1 MWQGSAKQMLEV
13 LLAQLISPPLQPGP
27 ARLPGP
33 GRVEEHPAPV
43 LPSPLAP
50 TPPAATPPAATP
62 APAAPVAPET
72 QQPLPRVLG
81 LELYGP
87 AEQRRILRPCAAIVD
102 PSERLQACAAALTTR
117 LTADGYGTSRVYAV
131 AEPAPGVLEVVMG
144 RLVEVRISSDS
155 PSLTRRLQRLLLP
168 LQGEVLH
175 LPSLERDL
183 LQAKRLPGLGQLR
196 ANLNRLGGDST
207 KAVLEVVAEAGATP
221 LQGDLSLRNDGN
233 SGSGQFRG
241 LATLAKEGLLLEGDS
256 LLLYGEV
263 DTDSNP
269 DLGYS
274 SGSLSYRLPLGPDLG
289 FSTAFGASRRNLIE
303 APEPYDGLSYRQ
315 LQLLG
320 QFDWTFQQSLRS
332 RWYAFAGL
340 SLNRNDAYLDGRS
353 FPGLVGG
360 GAEGQLNTGFLR
372 AGIGWEGMLGA
383 ADLAGSIYGL
393 QGLAGLSSAGQRQ
406 ELAAF
411 AGVNPGEARALG
423 GQLGAAWRLGPRWN
437 LQLIGAGQIAL
448 APLTEPMGFSLG
460 SDNGLRGLPGQ
471 VVSGD
476 SGLLGSA
483 ELSWSAWRQGQAE
496 LQLVPFL
503 GAGLVHSQFPEGSV
517 SDSIG
522 AGGLLLRWLQGR
534 NWLVELGWVS
544 QFGSAGQNGWDDWL
558 LGSGLYTKVAY
569 RF

>member
-1 MWQGSAKQMLEV
+1 
-13 LLAQLISPPLQPGP
+13 
-27 ARLPGP
+27 
-33 GRVEEHPAPV
+33 
-43 LPSPLAP
+43 
-50 TPPAATPPAATP
+50 
-62 APAAPVAPET
+62 
-72 QQPLPRVLG
+72 
-81 LELYGP
+81 
-87 AEQRRILRPCAAIVD
+87 
-102 PSERLQACAAALTTR
+102 
-117 LTADGYGTSRVYAV
+117 VYAV
-131 AEPAPGVLEVVMG
+131 ADPAPGVLEVVEG
-144 RLVEVRISSDS
+144 RLVEVRIRSDR
-155 PSLTRRLQRLLLP
+155 PTLTRRLQRLLLP
-168 LQGEVLH
+168 LQGQVLH

-183 LQAKRLPGLGQLR
+183 LQVKRLPGLGQLR
-196 ANLNRLGGDST
+196 AQLNRLGGDST
-207 KAVLEVVAEAGATP
+207 RAVLEVEATAGAAP

-233 SGSGQFRG
+233 GGSGQFRG

-256 LLLYGEV
+256 LLLYGEI
-263 DTDSNP
+263 DTDNTP

-303 APEPYDGLSYRQ
+303 AAAPYDGLSYRQ

-340 SLNRNDAYLDGRS
+340 SLNRNDAYLDGRP

-360 GAEGQLNTGFLR
+360 GAEGQLHTGFLR
-372 AGIGWEGMLGA
+372 AGVGWEGVLGE
-383 ADLAGSIYGL
+383 ADLAGSLYGL
-393 QGLAGLSSAGQRQ
+393 QGLAGLSSAHQRQ
-406 ELAAF
+406 ELASF
-411 AGVNPGEARALG
+411 AGVYPGEARALG
-423 GQLGAAWRLGPRWN
+423 GQLGASWRLGPRWQ

-471 VVSGD
+471 VISGD

-483 ELSWSAWRQGQAE
+483 ELSWSFWRQRQTE

-503 GAGLVHSQFPEGSV
+503 GAGLVQSQFPEGSV

-522 AGGLLLRWLQGR
+522 AGGLLLRWLQGK
-534 NWLVELGWVS
+534 NWLVELGWAS
-544 QFGSAGQNGWDDWL
+544 QFGSASQSSWEDWL
-558 LGSGLYTKVAY
+558 LGSGIYTKVAY